1 MLQDVYFFLS
11 GTQMRCRSVPI
22 CLLWWRRGSRSH
34 SGVVATVPAH
44 LFAGENWCEEWLW
57 EKKKKPLRDGKC
69 TLSSRTHAEWFG
81 GAECKHSLVVSIFKN
96 NHGGWVIVV
105 QAWEWKHTH
114 HFQKTLTVSASTRQ
128 NRRVSV
134 CVCLGSLFL
143 NGEHLV
149 FSGWVGVWEGMNQT
163 KHPVSVLL
171 PTRTV
176 FSFSFSCNLQPFF

>member
-1 MLQDVYFFLS
+1 MLQVVYFFLS
-11 GTQMRCRSVPI
+11 GTQMRYRSVPI
-22 CLLWWRRGSRSH
+22 CLLWWRRESRSH
-34 SGVVATVPAH
+34 SGVVAPSPPTYLLGKTDAKN
-44 LFAGENWCEEWLW
+44 GS
-57 EKKKKPLRDGKC
+57 EKKKTLWDGKC

-128 NRRVSV
+128 NIRVSV

-149 FSGWVGVWEGMNQT
+149 FSGRVGVWEGMNQT
-163 KHPVSVLL
+163 KHPVSILL